1 MELLT
6 NALPVC
12 FILTSD
18 MARAKRFYGDILGL
32 RQTGEDGFATSY
44 DLAGTLLRLTLVPD
58 YVPHAHTV
66 IGWQVADIRARMA
79 ELRTKGVTFLVYEG
93 FGQDAD
99 GVWTD
104 EARGKQLAWFADPDG
119 NNLCLAQG

>member
-6 NALPVC
+6 NAPPVC

-18 MARAKRFYGDILGL
+18 MARAQQFYRDVLGL
-32 RQTGEDGFATSY
+32 RQTGEDDFATSY
-44 DLAGTLLRLTLVPD
+44 DLAGTLLRLTLVPN
-58 YVPHAHTV
+58 YAPHEHTV
-66 IGWQVADIRARMA
+66 IGWQVADIRATMA
-79 ELRTKGVTFLVYEG
+79 ELRTKAVEFLIYDG
-93 FGQDAD
+93 FGQDAG